1 MSLEQK
7 IEELTQAV
15 IDLTAAM
22 GNGATAPAEEPEPE
36 EEEEELPKKKT
47 PAKKTT
53 PAKKSTPAKRG
64 RKPAGPTLAT
74 VHDKLR
80 EVQDEL
86 GKDTVKEL
94 LEEFEIKKVSELEE
108 EDYKE
113 FLEACDEALEE
124 ADEEE

>member
-15 IDLTAAM
+15 IDLTEKM

-36 EEEEELPKKKT
+36 DEEEEPPKKK
-47 PAKKTT
+47 A
-53 PAKKSTPAKRG
+53 PAKKSTPAKKEPAKRG

-74 VHDKLR
+74 IHDKLR

-94 LEEFEIKKVSELEE
+94 LEEFEVKKVSELEE

-124 ADEEE
+124 AEEE